1 MDGSAR
7 APAHLWIV
15 GVVSALWN
23 AFGCFNYV
31 IAQTGNF
38 DMAGGVTDAQRA
50 FVEGFP
56 AWSEAA
62 WALGVWGALAG
73 SLLLLA
79 RSRFAVAAFIVSIL
93 GLAGTTV
100 YQFAIA
106 DAPPEFTTPGSLAL
120 HASIWAVAI
129 ALLLYAIRMRARGVL
144 R

>member
-7 APAHLWIV
+7 APAHLWVV
-15 GVVSALWN
+15 GIVSALWN
-23 AFGCFNYV
+23 AYGCFNYL
-31 IAQTGNF
+31 IAQTGNLPADF
-38 DMAGGVTDAQRA
+38 SEAQRA
-50 FVEGFP
+50 YFESFP
-56 AWSEAA
+56 TWSHGA

-79 RSRFAVAAFIVSIL
+79 RSRFAVAAFVVSII

-106 DAPPEFTTPGSLAL
+106 DMPAEFRTPAMLAIHL
-120 HASIWAVAI
+120 LIWAVAI
-129 ALLLYAIRMRARGVL
+129 ALLLYAIRMRGRGVL